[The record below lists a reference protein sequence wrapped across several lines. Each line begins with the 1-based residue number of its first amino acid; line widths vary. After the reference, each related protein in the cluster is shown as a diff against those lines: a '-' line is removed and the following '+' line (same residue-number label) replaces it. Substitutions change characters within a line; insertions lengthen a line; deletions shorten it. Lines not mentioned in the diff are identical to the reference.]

1 MSTVI
6 KDPITGSLLEITPQR
21 QAKVKLANPI
31 DVDGSEH
38 YEEVGSVRLQ
48 TEVDA
53 GTVTGIPKM
62 IAPESSS
69 DFRLRVG
76 VDHSIINELFP
87 STALNSAIWTA
98 PVTTMTLTVAGGFAN
113 LNAGL
118 SLASGA
124 VARLSSY
131 RSFPCYKSYTTY
143 YESQLQFTETPV
155 AGNVCE
161 WGAGI
166 ATGVAS
172 PTDGCLFRINAGGEF
187 RAVINNNGVE
197 TQSGALDWSALV
209 GVNTSRLFLI
219 YVISNKALFW
229 IDNILVAEIQM
240 PTAQGSVT
248 SSMQLPVL
256 FRNYNSKAVSTAQ
269 VMKISFV
276 NVTLADQNTS
286 KLWNAILCGAG
297 GHSSQGQTGQTM
309 GSTALYTNNLASGAG
324 VAMTNTTAA
333 LGVGLGGQFSALPT
347 LAVGTDGIV
356 CSYQVPVGSSLIPA
370 KTLYITRLT
379 INSAVTTVLAGGAVL
394 YAYSLAYGH
403 TNVSLA
409 TTESATAKAP
419 RRLPIGFQ
427 NFPANSAVGTLANI
441 IDLDLTSPIVVQPG
455 EFIQLVA
462 KNLGVVTTT
471 GVITFI
477 VSFGGYWE

>member
-1 MSTVI
+1 
-6 KDPITGSLLEITPQR
+6 
-21 QAKVKLANPI
+21 
-31 DVDGSEH
+31 
-38 YEEVGSVRLQ
+38 
-48 TEVDA
+48 
-53 GTVTGIPKM
+53 
-62 IAPESSS
+62 
-69 DFRLRVG
+69 
-76 VDHSIINELFP
+76 
-87 STALNSAIWTA
+87 
-98 PVTTMTLTVAGGFAN
+98 
-113 LNAGL
+113 
-118 SLASGA
+118 
-124 VARLSSY
+124 
-131 RSFPCYKSYTTY
+131 
-143 YESQLQFTETPV
+143 
-155 AGNVCE
+155 
-161 WGAGI
+161 
-166 ATGVAS
+166 
-172 PTDGCLFRINAGGEF
+172 
-187 RAVINNNGVE
+187 
-197 TQSGALDWSALV
+197 
-209 GVNTSRLFLI
+209 
-219 YVISNKALFW
+219 
-229 IDNILVAEIQM
+229 
-240 PTAQGSVT
+240 
-248 SSMQLPVL
+248 
-256 FRNYNSKAVSTAQ
+256 
-269 VMKISFV
+269 
-276 NVTLADQNTS
+276 
-286 KLWNAILCGAG
+286 
-297 GHSSQGQTGQTM
+297 M

-419 RRLPIGFQ
+419 RRLPVGFQ